1 MTCTGCAASGGRRGG
16 ARHCRRV
23 QCSAW
28 PRPFPG
34 RIDICAKRDTPV
46 RSIGPR
52 AVAAARDRG
61 WVAGRFGVVGPAHER
76 YYYAHL
82 EDWREGLAEGEAVSE
97 GSVLGYCAT
106 VGAPPCVGPVSAG
119 TWPPPRPAN
128 QFSEQFR
135 PGREPARAAS
145 LRADRARGPAC
156 ATPLLAD
163 PDTCA

>member
-1 MTCTGCAASGGRRGG
+1 MEG
-16 ARHCRRV
+16 
-23 QCSAW
+23 
-28 PRPFPG
+28 
-34 RIDICAKRDTPV
+34 
-46 RSIGPR
+46 
-52 AVAAARDRG
+52 VAARGIADAFSAPRGRDRFQAGSISVPSATRRYAALVRARSLPLVTGG